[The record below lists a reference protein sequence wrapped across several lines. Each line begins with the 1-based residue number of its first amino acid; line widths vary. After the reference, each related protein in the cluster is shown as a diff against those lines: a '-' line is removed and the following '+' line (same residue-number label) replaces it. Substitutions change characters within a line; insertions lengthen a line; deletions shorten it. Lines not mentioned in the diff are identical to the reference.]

1 MQIFA
6 YFLQKSKIYFTNLH
20 DSKNCCTFATQNI
33 FKPMKKCFITFFC
46 LALAVGAMA
55 ADVKIDKETCTITK
69 DGKTYK
75 LYGKVKIVDSF
86 EDIKVKIVDSYEDA
100 DIKIVDAFEDS
111 CGKVKI
117 VEHFEDVKVKI
128 VDSFEDIKVKI
139 VNSFEGVKK

>member
-1 MQIFA
+1 MM
-6 YFLQKSKIYFTNLH
+6 
-20 DSKNCCTFATQNI
+20 
-33 FKPMKKCFITFFC
+33 MKRLISILICA
-46 LALAVGAMA
+46 ALAVGAWA
-55 ADVKIDKETCTITK
+55 GEVKIDKENCTITK

-86 EDIKVKIVDSYEDA
+86 EDIKVKIVDSFEDA

>member
-1 MQIFA
+1 MW
-6 YFLQKSKIYFTNLH
+6 
-20 DSKNCCTFATQNI
+20 D
-33 FKPMKKCFITFFC
+33 FFC
-46 LALAVGAMA
+46 NFAPQNCLSMKNFLIVLLTITTVISAFASEA
-55 ADVKIDKETCTITK
+55 KIDKENCTITK

-86 EDIKVKIVDSYEDA
+86 EDIKVMIVDSFEDV

-128 VDSFEDIKVKI
+128 VDNFEDIKIKI
-139 VNSFEGVKK
+139 VEHFEGVKK

>member
-1 MQIFA
+1 
-6 YFLQKSKIYFTNLH
+6 
-20 DSKNCCTFATQNI
+20 
-33 FKPMKKCFITFFC
+33 MKKFLIALLTITTVISAF
-46 LALAVGAMA
+46 AGEA
-55 ADVKIDKETCTITK
+55 KIDKESCTITK

-86 EDIKVKIVDSYEDA
+86 EDV

-128 VDSFEDIKVKI
+128 VDNFEDIKIKI
-139 VNSFEGVKK
+139 VEYFEGVK

>member
-1 MQIFA
+1 MVKRTLLLFCFA
-6 YFLQKSKIYFTNLH
+6 FTSLIM
-20 DSKNCCTFATQNI
+20 SAE
-33 FKPMKKCFITFFC
+33 
-46 LALAVGAMA
+46 
-55 ADVKIDKETCTITK
+55 VKIDKDNCTITK

-86 EDIKVKIVDSYEDA
+86 EDIKVKIVDSFEDV

-128 VDSFEDIKVKI
+128 VDSFEDIKIKI
-139 VNSFEGVKK
+139 VDAFEGVKK

>member
-1 MQIFA
+1 MHAKLFA
-6 YFLQKSKIYFTNLH
+6 SIEK
-20 DSKNCCTFATQNI
+20 
-33 FKPMKKCFITFFC
+33 MKRCFVILFS
-46 LALAVGAMA
+46 LALAIGAMA
-55 ADVKIDKETCTITK
+55 SDVKIDKETCTITK

-86 EDIKVKIVDSYEDA
+86 EDIKVKIVDSFEDV

-128 VDSFEDIKVKI
+128 VDNFEDIKIKI
-139 VNSFEGVKK
+139 VEHFEGVKK

>member
-1 MQIFA
+1 MIQKIVVP
-6 YFLQKSKIYFTNLH
+6 LQRKIVFRY
-20 DSKNCCTFATQNI
+20 
-33 FKPMKKCFITFFC
+33 MKRYLSIFFC
-46 LALAVGAMA
+46 LALALSAMA
-55 ADVKIDKETCTITK
+55 SDVKIDKETCTITK

-86 EDIKVKIVDSYEDA
+86 EDIKVKIVDSFEDA

-139 VNSFEGVKK
+139 VNNFEGVKK